1 MIQKDKIIKKE
12 MAKEELF
19 KSLHLKKDDLIKKMI
34 KYIESQVGDKKA
46 EKNLTNLLEVFR

>member
-1 MIQKDKIIKKE
+1 MASEKMID
-12 MAKEELF
+12 
-19 KSLHLKKDDLIKKMI
+19 SLHLKKDDLIKKMI